1 MIHTFD
7 PIIYPRK
14 VWITYDATVDELNT
28 MFPSGNAFKEENV
41 YYGIT
46 YARIDKDNNCG
57 VLIRFPNNKDAVQ
70 SWHIIH
76 EAIHAAG
83 YICDYIGIKA
93 DFKNDEAFTYLATWI
108 AECCEKVI
116 REEKNPSTSGKSCAK
131 INT

>member
-28 MFPSGNAFKEENV
+28 MFPTGDIDGNPFKEEDG

-46 YARIDKDNNCG
+46 YRTADKDNKGG
-57 VLIRFPNNKDAVQ
+57 VLIRFPDNKDTVE
-70 SWHIIH
+70 SWHITH

-83 YICDYIGIKA
+83 HICDYVGIKA
-93 DFKNDEAFTYLATWI
+93 DFENDEAFTYLAAWI
-108 AECCEKVI
+108 AECCEKVKKG
-116 REEKNPSTSGKSCAK
+116 E
-131 INT
+131 